1 MYEARQRKEK
11 VSRRIDGGDGLN
23 QRKKRGDRKN
33 ISRTIEVGN
42 NRESYSNCMQF
53 MLTRAGINNT
63 VDKILRNEDS
73 LDNYDLYDQYLIIDR
88 AIERNIDIK
97 GIVSY
102 DTSLF
107 VTRMYSAAEENSDID
122 HPETSDA
129 EEIPFVTPEEALQ
142 LKRGSGLSGP
152 RTIDPFFQDGYYMRD
167 SDGNIDFDQIYSCTI
182 FNKSPV
188 EPNSRV
194 DLEEG
199 LNNKKEFGVLLN
211 GNIVHIPN
219 ASRSQHFSIANR
231 IAKKHGQISGEGG
244 HSPEGLTWHH
254 LIDKYKMVLVNRIVH
269 QKFGHN
275 GGYYFW

>member
-1 MYEARQRKEK
+1 MYEARQNKEK
-11 VSRRIDGGDGLN
+11 VSRRIDGEFEVQQKRQMNNKRIYIQNGIQNNNLN
-23 QRKKRGDRKN
+23 CLQL
-33 ISRTIEVGN
+33 
-42 NRESYSNCMQF
+42 
-53 MLTRAGINNT
+53 MLTRSQIHDITNKIYNMQDQLNNYNMYDQTLIAEHAQDIGFDISQCDSKLLDNINN
-63 VDKILRNEDS
+63 RN
-73 LDNYDLYDQYLIIDR
+73 L
-88 AIERNIDIK
+88 
-97 GIVSY
+97 
-102 DTSLF
+102 
-107 VTRMYSAAEENSDID
+107 AAEENSDID

-167 SDGNIDFDQIYSCTI
+167 SDGNIDFDQIYRYTI

-188 EPNSRV
+188 EPNSMV

-199 LNNKKEFGVLLN
+199 SNNKKGFGVLLN